1 MDPNKAICVRRMEA
15 ARAAA
20 HALPTDHSVASAA
33 VARPARTARKVVRKE
48 LEAGRRHGSART
60 SARQHWVL
68 GAQHVRASLGEAAE
82 RRSSHAEPRSAV
94 GSARPSSEGTTG
106 AYRAGR
112 DTVPGRVATRSGP
125 ACAPNATWAPG
136 GRMQVL
142 RYYPSPFAA
151 QCRAVP
157 CRAFPC
163 SAVQCCTVLHRA
175 APCSAVQCSAVQ
187 YSAVQCS
194 AVQRRAEQ
202 CRAVQRSAAQCSA
215 AQCSAV
221 QCSAGQSSAAQC
233 SAVQRRAAQCSAVLG
248 RSFPTAM
255 RALCTDTK

>member
-1 MDPNKAICVRRMEA
+1 MSTR
-15 ARAAA
+15 RAAA
-20 HALPTDHSVASAA
+20 KRRIIDGPEQGHLRAPNGGGARRGACAADHSVASAA
-33 VARPARTARKVVRKE
+33 VARPARTARKVVREE

-112 DTVPGRVATRSGP
+112 DTVPGRAATRSGP

-136 GRMQVL
+136 GRMQLL

-151 QCRAVP
+151 QCRAVQH
-157 CRAFPC
+157 
-163 SAVQCCTVLHRA
+163 SAVV
-175 APCSAVQCSAVQ
+175 
-187 YSAVQCS
+187 
-194 AVQRRAEQ
+194 
-202 CRAVQRSAAQCSA
+202 SAAQCSA
-215 AQCSAV
+215 AQCRAV
-221 QCSAGQSSAAQC
+221 QGSP
-233 SAVQRRAAQCSAVLG
+233 V
-248 RSFPTAM
+248 P
-255 RALCTDTK
+255 